1 MGENFKSHLQK
12 IEKLPTLSE
21 TAIQILNLT
30 NDPLLS
36 IDELKN
42 ILERDPAIS
51 AKILS
56 VANSAFSGFPLQTNA
71 LGDAIMRIGFNNV
84 KSIALGISVM
94 TLLDNGKST
103 AEYKRLFNH
112 SVTVGLTSRVVAK
125 NLRTGIADNIL
136 IEAMLH
142 DLGYLV
148 LNRYF
153 PEIFQEILSLF
164 ENEASL
170 LDAEKNILSCT
181 HSDIGFWLA
190 EKWNMPDTILDA
202 ILYHHIPSLAGRN
215 AKRVAIIHIADYIV
229 SKNIISP
236 IEKDTN
242 YPLDPCSIDML
253 GISND
258 DLKGL
263 AESIGDVLSSDKIFS
278 SVVR

>member
-1 MGENFKSHLQK
+1 MEENFKSHLQK

-36 IDELKN
+36 IDELKT

-56 VANSAFSGFPLQTNA
+56 VSNSAFSGFPVQTNV

-112 SVTVGLTSRVVAK
+112 SVTVGLTSRVVVK

-153 PEIFQEILSLF
+153 PKIFQEILSLF

-170 LDAEKNILSCT
+170 LDAEKNILCCT
-181 HSDIGFWLA
+181 HRWCQVYTGCCPNNHRI
-190 EKWNMPDTILDA
+190 
-202 ILYHHIPSLAGRN
+202 
-215 AKRVAIIHIADYIV
+215 
-229 SKNIISP
+229 
-236 IEKDTN
+236 
-242 YPLDPCSIDML
+242 
-253 GISND
+253 
-258 DLKGL
+258 
-263 AESIGDVLSSDKIFS
+263 
-278 SVVR
+278 